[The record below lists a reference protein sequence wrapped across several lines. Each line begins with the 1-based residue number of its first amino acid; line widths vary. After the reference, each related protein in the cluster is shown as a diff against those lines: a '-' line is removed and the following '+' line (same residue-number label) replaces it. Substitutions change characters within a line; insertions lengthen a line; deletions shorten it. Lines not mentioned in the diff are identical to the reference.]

1 MCPSC
6 CIYETLIRVADAD
19 WSVTMRWRAMN
30 YQASPN
36 AGAPAPASTYRIAL
50 SELLSPVV
58 VRGVA
63 YWQSLRGTRRF
74 PPRHALSTKDMVPFL
89 RHVALIQ
96 VLDGGAD
103 YRFRL
108 VGDAHVEARGYDFAG
123 ETIAEMRAS
132 APLFADRSYALYEY
146 VRTTGEPYALRG
158 AMTANGADWRITY
171 RECVFLPLGPTDALV
186 DFLFVIGTYA
196 LQAYAGH
203 DVQADG
209 AGHTR

>member
-1 MCPSC
+1 M
-6 CIYETLIRVADAD
+6 IDAD
-19 WSVTMRWRAMN
+19 ISVTTWRFGTSP
-30 YQASPN
+30 QATMSAETPVPVSHFRITLPELSSP
-36 AGAPAPASTYRIAL
+36 A
-50 SELLSPVV
+50 V

-74 PPRHALSTKDMVPFL
+74 PPRHALSTREMAPFL

-96 VLDGGAD
+96 VLDGGKD

-108 VGDAHVEARGYDFAG
+108 VGDAHVEARGYNFAG

-158 AMTANGADWRITY
+158 AMTANDADWRITY
-171 RECVFLPLGPTDALV
+171 RECAFLPLGPTDALV
-186 DFLFVIGTYA
+186 DFLFVIGAYA

-209 AGHTR
+209 ARRKC